1 MNRHDRCSNLMPRQR
16 GAALFMALI
25 FLLILTILG
34 VFGMNVSRLENLMAG
49 NAQFQTTALNNAEY
63 VLVRAERDLKTIETD
78 LYNGTGTNPFL
89 GTGDAYT
96 SDAYYC
102 ANADSCLSATGDGNA
117 IDPAS
122 LNWTFGSNEIELPD
136 INNDGSNTNPDDP
149 DDSGADDGTGQYVI
163 IDAGYDNASGEC
175 ATQQCMLE
183 HLAGAQVHVFLVT
196 SQSASSRGARRI
208 VQSAFVTR
216 PLPLVAPASP

>member
-1 MNRHDRCSNLMPRQR
+1 MPRQR

-34 VFGMNVSRLENLMAG
+34 VFGMNVSRLENQMAG

-89 GTGDAYT
+89 GTDTG
-96 SDAYYC
+96 DAYYC

-117 IDPAS
+117 INPAS

-136 INNDGSNTNPDDP
+136 INNDGSNTDG
-149 DDSGADDGTGQYVI
+149 DSTADDGTGQYVI

-175 ATQQCMLE
+175 ATQQCMLD

-196 SQSASSRGARRI
+196 AESASSRGARRT

-216 PLPLVAPASP
+216 PLPLVAPPSP